1 MAFWNNPNVE
11 PKQKFRFLVKI
22 GSQTLYNVK
31 SIDKPTFTVDTKTY
45 TMLNHKFKFP
55 GIPNW
60 EPISMTLVD
69 MQSGGASSIESQLN
83 KMIQQSGYSIPIS
96 NSPLT
101 ATEKASMGSKSF
113 KSAFGEGSGAST
125 ASGYAGT
132 IDIIQLNSDGLPI
145 DHWKLHGPIIKSI
158 SFGDLSYESDDLTE
172 YKIDIEYDFATYAPG
187 EP

>member
-22 GSQTLYNVK
+22 GSQTLHNVK

-69 MQSGGASSIESQLN
+69 MQSGGAASIESQLN
-83 KMIQQSGYSIPIS
+83 KMIQQSGYSVPIS
-96 NSPLT
+96 TNTLT
-101 ATEKASMGSKSF
+101 ATEKASMSSKSF
-113 KSAFGEGSGAST
+113 KSAFSGGGSSTEGFG
-125 ASGYAGT
+125 GT
-132 IDIIQLNSDGLPI
+132 IDIVQLNSGGIPV

-158 SFGDLSYESDDLTE
+158 SFGDLSYESDELTE
-172 YKIDIEYDFATYAPG
+172 YKIDIEYDFATYGEG